1 MASSSGYGQAAP
13 TMIPRDRYYGNAIV
27 AEPRVPARTPRW
39 LDSGRSLTSLIEAQ
53 IIPRLINAHQPAHI
67 MAGDAIDLAD
77 EVLTFAPLALHVEAD
92 ALIEHV
98 ETYLDRGAT
107 IEALLVDLLAP
118 AARRLGEY
126 WEEDRCDFVDVTMG
140 LWRLQEVVHELA
152 ARGPVDRG
160 QAAPRA
166 RALFAAMPGDQHSF
180 GALVVEEMFARGG
193 WATDRMGDA
202 ALSDLLDRVGGEWF
216 DVIGLTVSCD
226 SHTAALPS
234 AIVALRN
241 VSRNPRIVVI
251 VGGRVFAEN
260 PRLASDVGADGTA
273 RDARSA
279 VKVAQELVDAVAC
292 EVVSCG

>member
-13 TMIPRDRYYGNAIV
+13 TMIPRDRYRDN
-27 AEPRVPARTPRW
+27 
-39 LDSGRSLTSLIEAQ
+39 
-53 IIPRLINAHQPAHI
+53 
-67 MAGDAIDLAD
+67 LA
-77 EVLTFAPLALHVEAD
+77 
-92 ALIEHV
+92 
-98 ETYLDRGAT
+98 RGAT
-107 IEALLVDLLAP
+107 VEALLVDLLAP

-152 ARGPVDRG
+152 ARGPVDRRH
-160 QAAPRA
+160 AAP

-180 GALVVEEMFARGG
+180 GAVVIEDVFARAG
-193 WATDRMGDA
+193 WATDRLGDTA
-202 ALSDLLDRVGGEWF
+202 MPELLDRAGEEWF

-241 VSRNPRIVVI
+241 VSRNPRVVVM

-279 VKVAQELVDAVAC
+279 VKMAQELIDALSR

>member
-13 TMIPRDRYYGNAIV
+13 TSFPRDRYRDNIFV
-27 AEPRVPARTPRW
+27 AEPMACARAPRW
-39 LDSGRSLTSLIEAQ
+39 LDAGRSLTSLIEGQ
-53 IIPRLINAHQPAHI
+53 IIPRLIVAHPSAQI
-67 MAGDAIDLAD
+67 MADDCVDLAD

-98 ETYLDRGAT
+98 EAYLVRGAT
-107 IEALLVDLLAP
+107 VEALLVDLLAP

-152 ARGPVDRG
+152 ARGPVDRRH
-160 QAAPRA
+160 AAP

-180 GALVVEEMFARGG
+180 GAVVIEDVFARAG
-193 WATDRMGDA
+193 WATDRLGDA
-202 ALSDLLDRVGGEWF
+202 AMPELLDRAGEDWF

-241 VSRNPRIVVI
+241 VSRNPRVVVM

-279 VKVAQELVDAVAC
+279 VKMAQELIDAVAR
-292 EVVSCG
+292 EVVSCS